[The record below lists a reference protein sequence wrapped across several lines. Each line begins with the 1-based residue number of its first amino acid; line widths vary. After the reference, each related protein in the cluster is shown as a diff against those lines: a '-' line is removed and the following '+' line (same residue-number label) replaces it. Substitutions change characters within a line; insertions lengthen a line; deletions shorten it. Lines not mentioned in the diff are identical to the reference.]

1 MRGSVTPRRL
11 DHLLNIC
18 PGFDGSLELM
28 EYRQPRLL
36 TAASRIR
43 GHECFEF
50 FETLIFATGDV
61 SSKGS
66 AAEICSADD
75 AYFFRTASTVAVLG
89 FRYHPS
95 FAKPL
100 WLSKGGF
107 WIS

>member
-1 MRGSVTPRRL
+1 MEGSVTPRRL

-18 PGFDGSLELM
+18 PGFDGSFERI
-28 EYRQPRLL
+28 EDRQPRLL
-36 TAASRIR
+36 TVASRIR

-50 FETLIFATGDV
+50 FRNVDLRNRRRQLEGLGGGNLFGRRRVFFSNGVDGCGVGLDV
-61 SSKGS
+61 
-66 AAEICSADD
+66 
-75 AYFFRTASTVAVLG
+75 T
-89 FRYHPS
+89 PP